1 MKKFKF
7 IFYPIYL
14 IFALGLIYFS
24 LDSFVNMEQMLTW
37 FNETFTLEN
46 QPYWVMALFLFLAIL
61 MVTEM
66 IAENIQISRIKEEI
80 PDLEDE
86 IVRLKAKLYDQFE
99 GEEDDEDGDDE
110 DDEDD

>member
-1 MKKFKF
+1 
-7 IFYPIYL
+7 
-14 IFALGLIYFS
+14 
-24 LDSFVNMEQMLTW
+24 MEQTLTW
-37 FNETFTLEN
+37 FNETFPLEN
-46 QPYWVMALFLFLAIL
+46 QPYWVIGFFLVLAIM

-99 GEEDDEDGDDE
+99 EEDDDEGDE
-110 DDEDD
+110 DDEDDDD

>member
-1 MKKFKF
+1 M
-7 IFYPIYL
+7 
-14 IFALGLIYFS
+14 
-24 LDSFVNMEQMLTW
+24 TW

-46 QPYWVMALFLFLAIL
+46 QPYWVMAFFLFLAIL

-86 IVRLKAKLYDQFE
+86 IVRLKAKLYDQSE
-99 GEEDDEDGDDE
+99 GDDEDEDEEDGDDDNE